1 MILMIPR
8 CRLLG
13 HSHSDCHR
21 DPFGNEIEWI
31 FIVGSEVCI
40 TDILI
45 LRKTIVDI
53 LINWIGN

>member
-13 HSHSDCHR
+13 HSHNNCHR
-21 DPFGNEIEWI
+21 DPFSNEIEWI
-31 FIVGSEVCI
+31 FIVGSEVYN
-40 TDILI
+40 ILF